1 MFWLGVLIS
10 LLLIAAKVY
19 IKIENKRRLKAL
31 REELMVKRDKH
42 FALLRIV
49 TYLKIIGLNDHYTI
63 NAYLANYL
71 LKTDPIAIE
80 IERLESK

>member
-19 IKIENKRRLKAL
+19 IKIENKRQLKAL
-31 REELMVKRDKH
+31 REKLILKRDKH
-42 FALLRIV
+42 FALLRIM
-49 TYLKIIGLNDHYTI
+49 TYLKIVSRSDYYTI
-63 NAYLANYL
+63 SAYLTNYL